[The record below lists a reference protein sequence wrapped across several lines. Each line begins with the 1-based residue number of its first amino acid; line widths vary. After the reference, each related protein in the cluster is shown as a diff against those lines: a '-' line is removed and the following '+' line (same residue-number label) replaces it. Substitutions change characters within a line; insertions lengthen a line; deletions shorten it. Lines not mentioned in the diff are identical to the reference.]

1 MCDVN
6 RCHTYQDNVLQ
17 GKMFVDL
24 MNLRKSSLHTL
35 EQERY
40 SFYDDLGIQFHRFY
54 CRSPMHPSWTSLH
67 ALW

>member
-1 MCDVN
+1 
-6 RCHTYQDNVLQ
+6 
-17 GKMFVDL
+17 MFVDS
-24 MNLRKSSLHTL
+24 MNLRKSSLHAL

-54 CRSPMHPSWTSLH
+54 CRSPMHPSWTNFH